1 MNPFLL
7 LAVLAVVAFLYASVG
22 HGGASGYLA
31 IMALLGYSQ
40 DVMRP
45 SALVMNLFVSAVSFA
60 QFARA
65 GHFRWKLFWPF
76 AVASVPLAYVG
87 AQVTLDPLL
96 YKRVLAVCLLFA
108 VGRLFGLFG
117 GGSGERNTLQ
127 LVPALLVGALLG
139 YSQDVMRPSAL
150 VMNLFVSAVS
160 FTQFARAGHFRWK
173 LFWPFAVASVPLAYV
188 GAQVTL
194 DPLLYKRVL
203 AVCLLFAVGRL
214 FGLFGGGSGE
224 RNTLRLVPALL
235 VGAVLGFVSGVI
247 GIGGGILLS
256 PVLLVFRWADAKETA
271 AVSALFIFVNS
282 ASGIVGALGSGQT
295 LNPDVVGWVAAALV
309 GGLLGGYVGSRRLTE
324 PRLRQVLGVVLLLA
338 SVKLMLP

>member
-117 GGSGERNTLQ
+117 GGNGERN
-127 LVPALLVGALLG
+127 
-139 YSQDVMRPSAL
+139 M
-150 VMNLFVSAVS
+150 
-160 FTQFARAGHFRWK
+160 
-173 LFWPFAVASVPLAYV
+173 
-188 GAQVTL
+188 
-194 DPLLYKRVL
+194 
-203 AVCLLFAVGRL
+203 
-214 FGLFGGGSGE
+214 
-224 RNTLRLVPALL
+224 LRLVPALF
-235 VGAVLGFVSGVI
+235 VGALLGFVSGVI

-282 ASGIVGALGSGQT
+282 ASGIVGAFGSGQT
-295 LNPDVVGWVAAALV
+295 LSPDVVGWVAAALV